1 MQLSTAAASLQL
13 LKSSGQCCGQC
24 ACGSCGVAVCSAA
37 GAAEQSGVQ
46 RPQPSQRSAAVRSSS
61 QSSSPAAAERD
72 SSACRAE
79 ACSGS
84 AITCNHLACV
94 RARAHSMMQNA
105 ICCVREVQLTSV
117 NHNLH
122 LTTGKTVEA
131 AAAAAPRT
139 VPAPRTVHNST
150 PQNTCN
156 HACNGSLLRAHRAPP
171 GFLTLVVGRFLA
183 ISPPLLTLL
192 GALSVSP
199 GPNVRRGGRGEGE
212 V

>member
-1 MQLSTAAASLQL
+1 MRSNLKRAHACPQRSGAATSAAAERLW
-13 LKSSGQCCGQC
+13 
-24 ACGSCGVAVCSAA
+24 AA
-37 GAAEQSGVQ
+37 TEQQMSIRRAAQH
-46 RPQPSQRSAAVRSSS
+46 SSS
-61 QSSSPAAAERD
+61 QLPVHTIMWAVLWAVCVWQLWRRYAVRPGSSRAKRRAAAAAVATQCGVRSNNQNSSPAAAERD

-139 VPAPRTVHNST
+139 VPAPR
-150 PQNTCN
+150 
-156 HACNGSLLRAHRAPP
+156 A
-171 GFLTLVVGRFLA
+171 
-183 ISPPLLTLL
+183 
-192 GALSVSP
+192 
-199 GPNVRRGGRGEGE
+199 
-212 V
+212 

>member
-1 MQLSTAAASLQL
+1 MQ
-13 LKSSGQCCGQC
+13 CGR
-24 ACGSCGVAVCSAA
+24 

-46 RPQPSQRSAAVRSSS
+46 RPQPSQRSAAC
-61 QSSSPAAAERD
+61 AAAIKTAAQQQPNVTA
-72 SSACRAE
+72 ACAAR

-122 LTTGKTVEA
+122 LTTGETVEA